1 MKKFNVKKD
10 LNGFEMCEEFCLLQK
25 FVSTSTFRGIWGCRL
40 GFFLDKDGKLWL
52 HPNLLSLCVMSF
64 FIVRNTNNFIFE

>member
-1 MKKFNVKKD
+1 MGLKCVKNVVSSKN
-10 LNGFEMCEEFCLLQK
+10 LFQPQPSEEFGAVAEVFL
-25 FVSTSTFRGIWGCRL
+25 
-40 GFFLDKDGKLWL
+40 LDKDGKLWL